1 MASTNICYTGI
12 GSHENGN
19 HTRKE
24 FLDIMT
30 KHYAQKCP
38 QHTKSLKCKSCKELI
53 EQSTSEVNKQI
64 KLQMKNKTF
73 KMSSYKISKRKQ
85 NLLNKLRQKCHKC
98 KNKNTRK
105 CRLKEYIDFSGA
117 ELGKCSAV

>member
-19 HTRKE
+19 HTIKE

-30 KHYAQKCP
+30 KDFKQRCSQY
-38 QHTKSLKCKSCKELI
+38 TKSLKCKSCKE
-53 EQSTSEVNKQI
+53 VKKQI
-64 KLQMKNKTF
+64 EAHKKNKT
-73 KMSSYKISKRKQ
+73 YKISKQKH
-85 NLLNKLRQKCHKC
+85 NSIDKLRLKCYKCQK
-98 KNKNTRK
+98 KNTRK

-117 ELGKCSAV
+117 EAGKC